1 MKIKSTYLILNGLF
15 VLTGCQ
21 TMATADDVAARISKP
36 TAASRAALQNAVN
49 DALNTNVMLAD
60 DALTTSSN
68 LSIERSPPGSMQGRT
83 ATGRNMD
90 PPIRLRLVMNDSVCI
105 LIDTRDET
113 RYPLDNTTCVTE

>member
-1 MKIKSTYLILNGLF
+1 MINAYSSLLGGLIF
-15 VLTGCQ
+15 IAGCQ
-21 TMATADDVAARISKP
+21 TMATTDDVAARISKP

-68 LSIERSPPGSMQGRT
+68 LSIERNPPGSMQGRT